1 MTAAVLLF
9 RPPAPSKSG
18 CAIEPLEDACAMA
31 EPTVGA
37 GYARGLLEF
46 AVSKGAARAAL
57 LERSGIAAA
66 DLTDQDARIPFRR
79 YVALM
84 RAGQALTGDTAL
96 GLHYGERVDI
106 AEVSII
112 GLIGQASE
120 TMAEAFVQLNRYVRL
135 VVETDNQGAG
145 DRFGMVF
152 DRAGLWMVD
161 NRRRANDFPELT
173 ESAFAQLVCG
183 PRRLGVPAM
192 VKAVHVTHPA
202 PPHRAEY
209 ERIFEAP
216 VVFES
221 DRNGLLID
229 QTLAS
234 QNVARLP
241 RYAFGVLTEHADELL
256 RSLESS
262 KSVRGRV
269 ESLLMPILHTGN
281 ASMDAVAGK
290 LGISRQTLFR
300 KLKAEGVTF
309 ASVLDELR
317 HRMAADYL
325 GARKVSVNETA
336 YLVGFSEPAAFS
348 RAFKRWTGASPRA
361 MRAAGTGQAAAS

>member
-1 MTAAVLLF
+1 MTATVLHL
-9 RPPAPSKSG
+9 RPTAPPAARRDEREIK
-18 CAIEPLEDACAMA
+18 ALEGAAAMA

-46 AVSKGAARAAL
+46 AVSKGAGRLAL
-57 LERSGIAAA
+57 LERSGVKAA
-66 DLTDQDARIPFRR
+66 DLQDQDARIPFRQ

-84 RAGQALTGDTAL
+84 RAGQALSGDSAL
-96 GLHYGERVDI
+96 ALHYGERVDI

-120 TMAEAFVQLNRYVRL
+120 TMAEAFAQLNRYVRL
-135 VVETDNQGAG
+135 VVETDNEGGG
-145 DRFGMVF
+145 DRFGMTF
-152 DRAGLWMVD
+152 DRGGLWMVD
-161 NRRRANDFPELT
+161 NRRRADDFPELT

-183 PRRLGVPAM
+183 PRRMGVPQM
-192 VKAVHVTHPA
+192 VKAVHVTHAA
-202 PPHRAEY
+202 PPHRDEY
-209 ERIFEAP
+209 ERIFQAP

-221 DRNGLLID
+221 DRNGLLLD
-229 QTLAS
+229 HTLADPT
-234 QNVARLP
+234 VARLP
-241 RYAFGVLTEHADELL
+241 RYVFGVLTEHADELL
-256 RSLESS
+256 KSLESS

-269 ESLLMPILHTGN
+269 ESLLMPVLHTGH
-281 ASMDAVAGK
+281 ASMDAVAAR

-309 ASVLDELR
+309 ATVLDELR

-348 RAFKRWTGASPRA
+348 RAFKRWTGSSPRA
-361 MRAAGTGQAAAS
+361 MRAAGL